1 MISLRKAGDRG
12 HSHLDWLDSY
22 HSFSFGDYYD
32 PRYEGFSALR
42 VINEDRVAPG
52 GGFASHR
59 HRDMEILSYV
69 IEGAL
74 EHKDSLGTGSIIRPG
89 EVQRMTAG
97 TGIVHSEYNASRKQP
112 VHFLQIWL
120 LPTQRNLPPG
130 FEQKA
135 FAPEESRDRLR
146 LVASADGRE
155 GSLTIDQDAL
165 VFLTRVQSG
174 KRVSYQLRG
183 GRNGYLHVVRGELT
197 LNGHPLEAG
206 DGAALREEPALIL
219 TSASHGE
226 ALFFDLP

>member
-12 HSHLDWLDSY
+12 RSQSAWLDSY

-42 VINEDRVAPG
+42 VINEDKVAPG

-74 EHKDSLGTGSIIRPG
+74 EHKDSLGTGSVIRSG
-89 EVQRMTAG
+89 EVQRLRAG
-97 TGIVHSEYNASRKQP
+97 TGIVHSEYNASREQP

-130 FEQKA
+130 YQQKA

-146 LVASADGRE
+146 VVASSDGRDD
-155 GSLTIDQDAL
+155 SLTIDQDAL
-165 VFLTRVQSG
+165 VFLTQVQSG
-174 KRVSYQLRG
+174 KRVSYQLR
-183 GRNGYLHVVRGELT
+183 
-197 LNGHPLEAG
+197 
-206 DGAALREEPALIL
+206 AAATVIFMWCV
-219 TSASHGE
+219 AS
-226 ALFFDLP
+226 

>member
-1 MISLRKAGDRG
+1 MISLRKARQRG
-12 HSHLDWLDSY
+12 HSRLDWLDSY

-89 EVQRMTAG
+89 EVQRMRAG
-97 TGIVHSEYNASRKQP
+97 TGIVHSEYNASREQP

-130 FEQKA
+130 YEQKA

-155 GSLTIDQDAL
+155 GSLTIDQDAS
-165 VFLTRVQSG
+165 VFLTRLHSG
-174 KRVSYQLRG
+174 KRVSYQVRS
-183 GRNGYLHVVRGELT
+183 GRNAYLHVVRGKLT
-197 LNGHPLEAG
+197 LNGHPLADG
-206 DGAALREEPALIL
+206 DGAALREEPDVVL
-219 TSASHGE
+219 TSESHGE

>member
-1 MISLRKAGDRG
+1 MISLRKARERG
-12 HSHLDWLDSY
+12 HSRLDWLDSY

-42 VINEDRVAPG
+42 VINEDTVAPG

-89 EVQRMTAG
+89 EVQRMRAG
-97 TGIVHSEYNASRKQP
+97 TGIVHSEYNASREQP

-130 FEQKA
+130 YEQKA

-155 GSLTIDQDAL
+155 GSLTIDQDAS
-165 VFLTRVQSG
+165 VFLTRLHSG
-174 KRVSYQLRG
+174 KRVSYQLRS
-183 GRNGYLHVVRGELT
+183 GRNAYLHVVRGKLT
-197 LNGHPLEAG
+197 LNGHPLADG
-206 DGAALREEPALIL
+206 DCAALREEPDVIL
-219 TSASHGE
+219 TSESYGE